1 MWNTRLDE
9 AQAGIKIAG
18 RNINNLRYADDT
30 TLLAESE
37 ELKSLLLKVKEQSEK
52 TGLKLNIQKNEEYGI
67 RSHHFTANRW
77 GNNGNSDRLFLGSKI
92 TADSDCS
99 HEMKRSLLL
108 GGKAMINLDSI
119 LEAET
124 LL

>member
-1 MWNTRLDE
+1 M
-9 AQAGIKIAG
+9 
-18 RNINNLRYADDT
+18 
-30 TLLAESE
+30 AESKE
-37 ELKSLLLKVKEQSEK
+37 ELKSLLMKGKEECEK
-52 TGLKLNIQKNEEYGI
+52 PGLKLNVHNNEDHGI
-67 RSHHFTANRW
+67 HSHHFKANRW
-77 GNNGNSDRLFLGSKI
+77 GNNGNGDRLFLGSKI